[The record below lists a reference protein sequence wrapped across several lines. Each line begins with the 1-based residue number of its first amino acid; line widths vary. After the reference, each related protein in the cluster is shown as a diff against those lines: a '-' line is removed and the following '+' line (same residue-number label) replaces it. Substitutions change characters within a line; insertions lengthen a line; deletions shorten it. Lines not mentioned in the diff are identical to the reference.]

1 MFTYYQ
7 CQVGKNRKKFLII
20 KMNAE
25 EKTVFAFDKDFL
37 CSKKIQQFIIV
48 DSEFQVIDD
57 KKKLCRENQWKRIVL
72 EKAFLFS

>member
-1 MFTYYQ
+1 
-7 CQVGKNRKKFLII
+7 
-20 KMNAE
+20 MNAE

>member
-1 MFTYYQ
+1 MP
-7 CQVGKNRKKFLII
+7 GRENRKTFLII

-25 EKTVFAFDKDFL
+25 EKSVFAFDKDFL
-37 CSKKIQQFIIV
+37 CSETTQQFIIV
-48 DSEFQVIDD
+48 DSEFQLTGD